1 MTILEQA
8 HVLNALMHL
17 SHAYMFDTRER
28 VCYQN
33 FNNNWFDRGIFYK
46 MAPRSYMFVSCP
58 FPSIL
63 SAILTPKLAANVTL
77 SNK

>member
-28 VCYQN
+28 VCYQH
-33 FNNNWFDRGIFYK
+33 FDNN
-46 MAPRSYMFVSCP
+46 
-58 FPSIL
+58 
-63 SAILTPKLAANVTL
+63 
-77 SNK
+77 